1 MLSTADQFLHIIEVN
16 PPAYPDMSH
25 KQLGGKWDHVV
36 ITDNVFGTIRVSPF
50 AFGARLAHDVPNME
64 ATVVVSTRDRNI
76 LAIESEVRGAL
87 WNGVDSFLVVVGD
100 SYPTVEHNSNHFEI
114 VEHLLELQET
124 IPAFEVGMPA
134 RFRRWHLQR
143 RIDLGAQFFEVGPVI
158 DPDSIEKQVR
168 RLELGPDDPP
178 IFLSVIPPFSDSW
191 VDRVVDMGGIPV
203 SDRLR
208 DDLTDLDRD
217 GRRVYAWKRAGE
229 CSEVAEGLGLAGVVV
244 MGLRYETAVGD
255 GAASWHMERHGRG

>member
-1 MLSTADQFLHIIEVN
+1 MLSKGEEFLHIIEVN

-25 KQLGGKWDHVV
+25 KHLEDKWGHVI

-50 AFGARLAHDVPNME
+50 AFGARLAHDVPGME
-64 ATVVVSTRDRNI
+64 TTVVVSTRDRNI

-87 WNGVDSFLVVVGD
+87 WNGVDSYLVVVGD
-100 SYPTVEHNSNHFEI
+100 SFPTVEHNSNHFEI

-143 RIDLGAQFFEVGPVI
+143 RIDLGAQFFEVGPVV
-158 DPDSIEKQVR
+158 DPDTIEEQVKR
-168 RLELGPDDPP
+168 MELEPDDPP
-178 IFLSVIPPFSDSW
+178 VFLSVIPPFSQSF
-191 VDRVVDMGGIPV
+191 VDRVVDMGGV
-203 SDRLR
+203 SVTDRLR
-208 DDLTDLDRD
+208 SDLDSLD
-217 GRRVYAWKRAGE
+217 KEDRREYAWKRAGE

-244 MGLRYETAVGD
+244 MGLRYETAVGED
-255 GAASWHMERHGRG
+255 AAAWHMERHGQN